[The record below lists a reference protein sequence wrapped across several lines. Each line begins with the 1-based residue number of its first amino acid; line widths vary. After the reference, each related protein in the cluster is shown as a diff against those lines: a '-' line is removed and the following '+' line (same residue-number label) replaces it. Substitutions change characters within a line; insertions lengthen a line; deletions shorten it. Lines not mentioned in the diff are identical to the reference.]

1 MDWEE
6 MEKKAEQ
13 DDKAKR
19 SWDRG
24 SRGSQPKQKKPRK

>member
-6 MEKKAEQ
+6 MEKKAEK
-13 DDKAKR
+13 DDEAKR

-24 SRGSQPKQKKPRK
+24 GHGSQPKQKKPRK